1 MGRRDDRN
9 YNVLVLSNIMAKK
22 KTKKEFMHA
31 LERRFVSLLETWP
44 SIFLVLDLD
53 TPNHE
58 PLWNEEMKRNEST

>member
-1 MGRRDDRN
+1 
-9 YNVLVLSNIMAKK
+9 
-22 KTKKEFMHA
+22 MHA

-44 SIFLVLDLD
+44 SIFLVPDLD